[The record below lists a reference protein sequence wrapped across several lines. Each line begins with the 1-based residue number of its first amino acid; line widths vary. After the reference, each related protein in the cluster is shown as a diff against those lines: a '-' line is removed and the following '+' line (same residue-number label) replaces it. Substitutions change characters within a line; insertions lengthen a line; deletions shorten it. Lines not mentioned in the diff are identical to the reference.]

1 MGLDF
6 LIKKRRKGEAYE
18 GSSWEEIAYGR
29 NCYAVR
35 DVVLRYVDTDKGED
49 DYVYPVGFGTL
60 NNIAK
65 ALIDEAVSQRDFNNK
80 EEMTDDGYIKMMY
93 FASDLAKG
101 LAASAVDYE
110 YETAEYEYRIINSY

>member
-6 LIKKRRKGEAYE
+6 YIEKKRKGEAYE
-18 GSSWEEIAYGR
+18 GSNWEEVAYGR

-35 DVVLRYVDTDKGED
+35 DAVLCYVDTDKD

-60 NNIAK
+60 NNIVK

-80 EEMTDDGYIKMMY
+80 EEMTDDDGYIKMMY
-93 FASDLAKG
+93 FASDLAKD
-101 LAASAVDYE
+101 LAVSAADYE